1 MFPSEIKVENYNGD
15 KRIRMSLKQLSW
27 RMIEQMAQDKEVLTL
42 EFVGV
47 KYELTLVEVDI
58 DNNKVILKLET

>member
-1 MFPSEIKVENYNGD
+1 
-15 KRIRMSLKQLSW
+15 
-27 RMIEQMAQDKEVLTL
+27 MIEQMAQDKEVLTL